1 MIMKKRLTLIG
12 LLISVLIVLSCGNSD
27 KNAEVEIND
36 LEEEQIGT
44 QSTELTKNLDISG
57 MSIGSNII
65 TGISV
70 TGSGV
75 ITSKPDLAVLSLGI
89 ESRAKTVGLARS
101 DAAEAM
107 ERLLVSLEKNKVKEN
122 HIKTDNFNIYPEY
135 IWEEIRENGNTH
147 SRQKIIGY
155 KVTNVIS
162 VQTRDLD
169 IVGDIIDDA
178 ALAVGDAIRINDI
191 NFTIE
196 NSDSLEKQAMAKA
209 VSNAIDRADRM
220 ANLANVKRGPII
232 FITHQYLGSSPNSI
246 LQRSAMYS
254 EYSATPINVGELT
267 IEVKVDAVF
276 EIIN

>member
-1 MIMKKRLTLIG
+1 MIMKKGLTLIG
-12 LLISVLIVLSCGNSD
+12 LLIFVLSVLSCGNSD

-44 QSTELTKNLDISG
+44 QSTEVTKNLDISG

-135 IWEEIRENGNTH
+135 TWEEIRENGNTH

-169 IVGDIIDDA
+169 IVGDIVDDA
-178 ALAVGDAIRINDI
+178 TLAVGDAIRINDI

-220 ANLANVKRGPII
+220 AKLANVKRGPII